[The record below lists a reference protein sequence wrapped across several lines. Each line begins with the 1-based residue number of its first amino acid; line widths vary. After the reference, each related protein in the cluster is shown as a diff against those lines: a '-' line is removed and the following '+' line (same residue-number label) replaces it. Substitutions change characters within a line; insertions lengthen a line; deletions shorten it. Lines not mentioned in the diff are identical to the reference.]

1 MAKEKSTS
9 APALLVLLLAVVLA
23 GCAPRLSIFCEPSY
37 YGACSPV
44 TGASPATI
52 AVLPFCY
59 TEDVPEDF
67 AWLAGERLAGALNSR
82 WPAVIGPHEVIN
94 KWEEAMHSPWES
106 PREPEAFQGLG
117 RILDANV
124 AVMGTATR
132 YVYGDLN
139 PTEIA
144 CSISVVNMSSG
155 QRMAS
160 FNAGALSRKAFSYSA
175 LSKPPEPPESL
186 LERVMTLSAAPS
198 VIRAIG
204 AKRSIR
210 QRGRPE
216 ETR

>member
-9 APALLVLLLAVVLA
+9 APPLLLLLLAVVLA
-23 GCAPRLSIFCEPSY
+23 GCAPSSSIFCEPSY
-37 YGACSPV
+37 YGERSPV
-44 TGASPATI
+44 PSASPATI

-67 AWLAGERLAGALNSR
+67 AWLAGERLYDALDSQ
-82 WPAVIGPHEVIN
+82 WPAAIGPREVIS
-94 KWEEAMHSPWES
+94 KWKEATHSPWGS
-106 PREPEAFQGLG
+106 PRGTEAFKALG
-117 RILDANV
+117 RMLGASVAIL
-124 AVMGTATR
+124 GTATR
-132 YVYGDLN
+132 YVYGGLN

-160 FNAGALSRKAFSYSA
+160 FNVSALSRKAFSYSA
-175 LSKPPEPPESL
+175 LSKPPEPTESL
-186 LERVMTLSAAPS
+186 LEKVMTLSAAPS

-210 QRGRPE
+210 QRGRSE